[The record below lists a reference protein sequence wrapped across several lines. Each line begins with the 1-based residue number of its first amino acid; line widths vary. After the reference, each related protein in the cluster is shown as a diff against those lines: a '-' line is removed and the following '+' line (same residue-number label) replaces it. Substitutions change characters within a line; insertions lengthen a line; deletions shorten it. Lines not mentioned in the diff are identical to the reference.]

1 MSYAG
6 KNVYS
11 AGTTSGVL
19 RGRASGANRG
29 YVLAHSD
36 QPPYPPIPSS
46 PLCTP
51 YYIVK
56 QPSPLD
62 NLLTVIETL
71 ALGLLS
77 AKVSM

>member
-1 MSYAG
+1 MLSVSYAS
-6 KNVYS
+6 KNTYS
-11 AGTTSGVL
+11 TDKTSGVL
-19 RGRASGANRG
+19 RGGASGANRG

-36 QPPYPPIPSS
+36 QPPIPSS